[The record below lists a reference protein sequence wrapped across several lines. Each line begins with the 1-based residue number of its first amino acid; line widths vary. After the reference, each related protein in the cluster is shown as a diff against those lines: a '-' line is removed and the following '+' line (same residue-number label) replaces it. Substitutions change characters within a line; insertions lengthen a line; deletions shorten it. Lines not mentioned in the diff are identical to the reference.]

1 MSDTIKAGDI
11 IKVKSGGPK
20 MTVSEVAEDTFGTMT
35 VWCSWF
41 DDKNKNQSGTFPL
54 NTVVKVAS

>member
-1 MSDTIKAGDI
+1 MADEIKPGNVV
-11 IKVKSGGPK
+11 KVKSGGPN
-20 MTVSEVAEDTFGTMT
+20 MTVSAISDNLGTET

-54 NTVVKVAS
+54 NTVVKVEG